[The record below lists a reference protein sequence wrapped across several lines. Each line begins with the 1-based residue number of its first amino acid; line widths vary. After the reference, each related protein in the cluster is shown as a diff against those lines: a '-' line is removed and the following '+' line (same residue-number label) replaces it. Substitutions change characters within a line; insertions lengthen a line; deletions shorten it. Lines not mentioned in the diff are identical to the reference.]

1 MTDSPARKTK
11 SDRTREAILEAARLL
26 FAQKGYDGTTVRD
39 IAAAAAIDP
48 AMVIRYFGGKDTLFA
63 RAADIDL
70 RLPDLAALPRDAV
83 GEALVRHFL
92 AIWEGGG
99 DATALPIALRSAAS
113 NELAAARLREIFA
126 TQVAPAIARLAG
138 PDTPAVAGL
147 VATQI
152 LGLAFTRYVLKLPPV
167 VALPH
172 ERLVAEVG
180 RSIQA
185 YIDGARP

>member
-1 MTDSPARKTK
+1 MSDSPPRKTK
-11 SDRTREAILEAARLL
+11 SDRTREAILQAARRL
-26 FAQKGYDGTTVRD
+26 FSQKGYDGTTVRD

-70 RLPDLAALPRDAV
+70 QLPDLSALPRDAV

-92 AIWEGGG
+92 SLWEGDG
-99 DATALPIALRSAAS
+99 ASALPIALRSAAS
-113 NELAAARLREIFA
+113 NELAAERLREIFA

-167 VALPH
+167 VALPR
-172 ERLVAEVG
+172 ERLVLEVG
-180 RSIQA
+180 RSIQG
-185 YIDGARP
+185 YIDSARC

>member
-1 MTDSPARKTK
+1 MSDSPAKKSK
-11 SDRTREAILEAARLL
+11 SDRTRDAILDAARRL
-26 FAQKGYDGTTVRD
+26 FAEKGYDGTTVRD
-39 IAAAAAIDP
+39 IAAAAGIDP
-48 AMVIRYFGGKDTLFA
+48 AMVIRYFGGKDLLFA

-70 RLPDLAALPRDAV
+70 GLPDLSALPRAMV

-92 AIWEGGG
+92 SIWEG
-99 DATALPIALRSAAS
+99 DAGTSALPVALRSAAS

-126 TQVAPAIARLAG
+126 SQVAPAIGRLAG

-167 VALPH
+167 VALPR

-180 RSIQA
+180 RAIQG
-185 YIDGARP
+185 YIDGARR

>member
-11 SDRTREAILEAARLL
+11 SDRTRETILEAARLL
-26 FAQKGYDGTTVRD
+26 FAEKGYDGTTVRD
-39 IAAAAAIDP
+39 IAAAATIDP
-48 AMVIRYFGGKDTLFA
+48 AMVIRYFGGKDLLFA

-70 RLPDLAALPRDAV
+70 RLPDITTLPRATV

-92 AIWEGGG
+92 MIWENEAG
-99 DATALPIALRSAAS
+99 TSALPVALRSAAS

-126 TQVAPAIARLAG
+126 SQVAPAIARLAG
-138 PDTPAVAGL
+138 RDTPAVAGL

-167 VALPH
+167 VALTRD
-172 ERLVAEVG
+172 RLVAEVG
-180 RSIQA
+180 RTIQS
-185 YIDGARP
+185 YIDGAQR